1 MPTDEIRR
9 PAPAQLEDSNTMDGP
24 HLSGSGSP
32 VPPCMCVYMLVGM
45 HRLYVQVS
53 RQPGG
58 IGSLHAP
65 CGDGTQS
72 W

>member
-1 MPTDEIRR
+1 MPTGEIRR
-9 PAPAQLEDSNTMDGP
+9 LAPAQLEESNTMDGP
-24 HLSGSGSP
+24 HLPGSGSP
-32 VPPCMCVYMLVGM
+32 VPPCMRVYMHVSM
-45 HRLYVQVS
+45 HRLYVKVS

-72 W
+72 